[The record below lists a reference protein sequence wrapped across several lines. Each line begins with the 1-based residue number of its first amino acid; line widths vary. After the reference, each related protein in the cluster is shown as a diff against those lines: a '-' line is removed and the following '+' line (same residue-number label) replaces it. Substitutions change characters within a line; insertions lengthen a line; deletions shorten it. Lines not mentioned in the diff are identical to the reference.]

1 MSEAVTLKVDI
12 NVYQETLTKLGNVL
26 ADLEKKKEQ
35 LQTNVEKLGTDAFR
49 GSDVNSAIDLANKQ
63 MTYVQNAI
71 NKVQSQRDAIEKNLQ
86 ERETHSSTL
95 QSDVSNVDEALPDIF
110 ANS

>member
-35 LQTNVEKLGTDAFR
+35 LQTNVR

>member
-1 MSEAVTLKVDI
+1 MNEAVTLKVDI
-12 NVYQETLTKLGNVL
+12 NVYKETLAKLGNVL

-35 LQTNVEKLGTDAFR
+35 LQNNVEKLGTDAFR
-49 GSDVNSAIDLANKQ
+49 GSDVSSAIDLANKQ

-86 ERETHSSTL
+86 GRETHSSIL
-95 QSDVSNVDEALPDIF
+95 QSDVDNIDEELPDIF